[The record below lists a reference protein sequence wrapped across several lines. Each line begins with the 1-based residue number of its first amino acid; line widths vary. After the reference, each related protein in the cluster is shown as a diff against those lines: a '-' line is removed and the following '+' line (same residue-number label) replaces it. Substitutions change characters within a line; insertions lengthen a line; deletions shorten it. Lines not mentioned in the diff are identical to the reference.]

1 MVDGSS
7 GRSNTGFF
15 VTEEKALAKV
25 QRKISKL
32 VKGTPER
39 AKALKAV
46 QRVHEKIANK
56 RENFVQKMSLGL
68 IRTYDLITFEDL
80 NVKGVT
86 KKSLP
91 RKTYCRYRKHIADIA
106 WCKLT
111 AITSYKAEYAG
122 KRVEL
127 VNPCNTLHMCSGCD
141 QKLKK
146 TYWREYTAVLTV
158 VLLLIEIIMS
168 LSILR
173 LGLRSVAKA

>member
-1 MVDGSS
+1 M
-7 GRSNTGFF
+7 
-15 VTEEKALAKV
+15 TEEKALAKV

-46 QRVHEKIANK
+46 QRVHERIANK
-56 RENFVQKMSLGL
+56 REDFVQKMSLGL

-86 KKSLP
+86 KNHCLA
-91 RKTYCRYRKHIADIA
+91 KHIADIA

>member
-32 VKGTPER
+32 VNETPER

-56 RENFVQKMSLGL
+56 RDDFVQKMSLGL

-86 KKSLP
+86 KKLLP
-91 RKTYCRYRKHIADIA
+91 RKTYCRY
-106 WCKLT
+106 
-111 AITSYKAEYAG
+111 SME
-122 KRVEL
+122 
-127 VNPCNTLHMCSGCD
+127 
-141 QKLKK
+141 
-146 TYWREYTAVLTV
+146 
-158 VLLLIEIIMS
+158 
-168 LSILR
+168 
-173 LGLRSVAKA
+173 